1 MGEAGDL
8 PLPSDLQAKLTER
21 LKKALL
27 LALREAVR
35 LRQAPVRVEHLLLG
49 VASEGTGVGASA
61 LWNLGVDA
69 TRLREALHKRGPAP
83 SIGAGSSPGGAIGRA
98 VEAAAEEALAMGE
111 HRYVGQ
117 EHLLLAIVRAADGW
131 GADAVRLLESLGAGP
146 ERVAHEVEWVLA
158 RPQAT
163 ARRDHVVTCR
173 VDDRTL
179 ETLDALVEAGVYS
192 TRSAAA
198 ARMIAAG
205 LEANH
210 ELLEKVRAAVAEIRR
225 VRERT
230 REIAELLPPEEPA
243 TG

>member
-1 MGEAGDL
+1 VSADGDL
-8 PLPSDLQAKLTER
+8 PLSADLRNKLTER

-35 LRQAPVRVEHLLLG
+35 LHQAPVRVEHLILG

-69 TRLREALHKRGPAP
+69 NRLREALLKRGPAP
-83 SIGAGSSPGGAIGRA
+83 TLGEGSSPAGVIGRA
-98 VEAAAEEALAMGE
+98 VEAAAEEALALNE

-117 EHLLLAIVRAADGW
+117 EHLLLAIVHAADGW
-131 GADAVRLLESLGAGP
+131 GADAVGLLDSLGAGP
-146 ERVAHEVEWVLA
+146 ERIAHEVEWVLA
-158 RPQAT
+158 RPQAA

-173 VDDRTL
+173 VGDRAL
-179 ETLDALVEAGVYS
+179 ELLDALVEAGVYS

-198 ARMIAAG
+198 ARMIDAG
-205 LEANH
+205 LEANQ

-230 REIAELLPPEEPA
+230 REIAELLPPEEPSN
-243 TG
+243 T